1 MTLAPGST
9 GNVQK
14 LVLQVGAN
22 DPMEMPV
29 EGAQAHQFAKPDP
42 KTLVKEETIK
52 VAAGSYK
59 TKHYHDK
66 TPAGRHRRLTGSPR
80 ASRRS
85 AWSRSR

>member
-1 MTLAPGST
+1 MTLAPGSDGT
-9 GNVQK
+9 VQK
-14 LVLQVGAN
+14 MVLQVGAN

-29 EGAQAHQFAKPDP
+29 QGAQRKQFAKPDP
-42 KTLVKEETIK
+42 KKLVKEETVK

-66 TPAGRHRRLTGSPR
+66 TAAGRHRRLLGLRR

-85 AWSRSR
+85 AW